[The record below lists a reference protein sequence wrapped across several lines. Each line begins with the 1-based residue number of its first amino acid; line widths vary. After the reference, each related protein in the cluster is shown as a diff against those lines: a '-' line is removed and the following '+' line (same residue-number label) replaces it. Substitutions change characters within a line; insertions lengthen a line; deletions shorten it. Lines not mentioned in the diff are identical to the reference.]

1 MIAGHLQEKK
11 GYYYA
16 VLSYKGAD
24 NKRKTKWLSTG
35 LTVKGNKKRAEAFL
49 MEQRQH
55 FVIPAADAPVP
66 TGDELFADYLRR
78 WLQIARTTIAEST
91 YGSYSGLLR
100 NPIEP
105 WFRRKRITLKGL
117 TAADIQAFYMEQSKR
132 VKANMVIHYHAVLHR
147 SLRYAVKTDLIPVN
161 PADKVDR
168 PRKSAYQASF
178 YSEDELH
185 ALFAAVTGTHIEVP
199 VKLAAFYGLRRS
211 EVMGLRWDA
220 IDFAQGTLTIRHT
233 VTGCSIDGKY
243 TIIAADTTKTRSS
256 RRTLPLVPPV
266 RDMLLRLKAQQ
277 EQSKRLCGR
286 SYSRADEGYVCL
298 NELGE
303 RICPAYLSRSFSR
316 ILAQNS
322 LRHIRFH
329 DLRHSSATLLLA
341 HGVPLK
347 QIQEWLGHSDFS
359 TTANIYAHLDAQ
371 SKTSTADAMLRSLGL
386 EAPEDSSPE

>member
-168 PRKSAYQASF
+168 PRKNTYQASF
-178 YSEDELH
+178 YSESELH

-386 EAPEDSSPE
+386 EAPGDSSPE

>member
-386 EAPEDSSPE
+386 EAPGDSSPE